1 MNMKKEALSC
11 DTVQK
16 NIPKFIDNKLDSY
29 DTLSFVEHVKNCKAC
44 AEELSVE
51 YLVLVGVKRLDSA
64 SAFDLNKELA
74 ELIIRNEAKAKQK
87 RRLSRIVFLAA
98 IFFAIIG
105 GYFVAEALIPGSIW
119 PF

>member
-1 MNMKKEALSC
+1 MKKETIGC
-11 DTVQK
+11 DVVQK
-16 NIPKFIDNKLDSY
+16 NISKFIDNKLDSM
-29 DTLSFVEHVKNCKAC
+29 DTLNFIDHVKNCKAC
-44 AEELSVE
+44 SEELSVE

-64 SAFDLNKELA
+64 SAFNLNKELD
-74 ELIIRNEAKAKQK
+74 ELIVRNEQKAKQK

-98 IFFAIIG
+98 IFCAIIG